1 MDADGNRSKGIA
13 RSLRRLGIKASIFA
27 KCQSPPVL
35 VMKLQVAEV
44 MNKNNVKKEA
54 TVWSTHFTS
63 GTF

>member
-1 MDADGNRSKGIA
+1 MDADGNRSKGVA

-27 KCQSPPVL
+27 KCQSPVVL

-54 TVWSTHFTS
+54 TVWSKHFTS